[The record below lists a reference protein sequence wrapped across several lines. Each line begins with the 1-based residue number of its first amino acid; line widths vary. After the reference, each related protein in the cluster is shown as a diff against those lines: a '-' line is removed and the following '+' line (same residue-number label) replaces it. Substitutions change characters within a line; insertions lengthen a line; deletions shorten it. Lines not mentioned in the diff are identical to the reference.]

1 MCLCFNLFTLA
12 EFGIFFNSFQN
23 DYQISSDSAT
33 YIQAIN
39 LDNFWKLG
47 REKKI
52 VCLRLHRQKKL
63 GGEVGFFFFFSRKK
77 NPINNQY
84 LVKSG
89 PVFNGIEASLL
100 GWCFFYFV

>member
-63 GGEVGFFFFFSRKK
+63 GGEVGFFCFFFV
-77 NPINNQY
+77 
-84 LVKSG
+84 L
-89 PVFNGIEASLL
+89 
-100 GWCFFYFV
+100 FFFF

>member
-47 REKKI
+47 REKNCLFTVTSAKKI
-52 VCLRLHRQKKL
+52 RR
-63 GGEVGFFFFFSRKK
+63 GGRIFFFFFFFFFEAVRKAFE
-77 NPINNQY
+77 NNQ
-84 LVKSG
+84 
-89 PVFNGIEASLL
+89 
-100 GWCFFYFV
+100 